1 MHTLDYNTYPGI
13 LTLPASKYGQI
24 LVISHKNLLQKHKYP
39 ARKQDIHK
47 KTARCRCTVPFPASV
62 YLPACINSRARA

>member
-24 LVISHKNLLQKHKYP
+24 LATPHKNLLQKHRYP
-39 ARKQDIHK
+39 ARKQNIHK
-47 KTARCRCTVPFPASV
+47 KNGAMPLHRAVPCFSFPAGMHQ
-62 YLPACINSRARA
+62 